1 MRTHVR
7 EMHAHYYCFAGL
19 CAYTWQRASSAIAAG
34 TREFGQGAAL
44 AAFVPFPYP
53 CMVTRGAS
61 LVLPLALVVAFA
73 MPARARAD
81 EEVKPAAPS
90 NPAALQQAT
99 QKARFKALVA
109 KAERERRAGRLAE
122 AAEAYAEAFEL
133 EQDPLVA
140 GRLGV
145 LLVELGNPTEA
156 ADLLLDGIERATDAP
171 AAEREKFLKAYDTAR
186 ARVGRVE
193 VTVSEAHA
201 EISLDGVVKQTD
213 GITGFTMFLPPGEHE
228 LRAKLKGF
236 EDGVVHFT
244 ASKGGTLRVELT
256 LLPLPSFKPIEP
268 LERLL
273 RRPRVREPAVN
284 LEEPP
289 NDESAA
295 REPIAGGV
303 VEEQKKGGPRG
314 SVSGGPVVVFGV
326 ASWQPAVGAVI
337 AGSLRPNEYVSLG
350 VEARGAWLTSG
361 VGGRQNQRDD
371 SRGARERLRTL
382 AMVLRLCPR
391 PLGRHQR
398 GLYRYQLSTRV
409 LHFRN
414 ARARGAPRRQGEPDK
429 LLQHAGRRGW
439 AGVDH
444 RPVRHFRLGGCRRS
458 APCDVQC
465 TANGWVGV
473 LSHDQSAERTRSG
486 LVVHDG
492 RVLGTLRC
500 GDREMQ
506 SRRAFS
512 RSRVSRC
519 RRRR

>member
-1 MRTHVR
+1 MVKR
-7 EMHAHYYCFAGL
+7 
-19 CAYTWQRASSAIAAG
+19 RAW
-34 TREFGQGAAL
+34 
-44 AAFVPFPYP
+44 
-53 CMVTRGAS
+53 
-61 LVLPLALVVAFA
+61 LVLLVALSAPLQAH
-73 MPARARAD
+73 AD
-81 EEVKPAAPS
+81 EDTKPAPPPS

-122 AAEAYAEAFEL
+122 AATAYADAFEL

-171 AAEREKFLKAYDTAR
+171 AAERERFLKAYDTAR

-268 LERLL
+268 PERLL
-273 RRPRVREPAVN
+273 RRRRVREPAVN
-284 LEEPP
+284 VDEPP
-289 NDESAA
+289 NDEPA
-295 REPIAGGV
+295 REPIVGGV
-303 VEEQKKGGPRG
+303 IGEEQKKRGTRG

-337 AGSLRPNEYVSLG
+337 AGSLSPNEYVSLG
-350 VEARGAWLTSG
+350 LEARAAWLTSG
-361 VGGRQNQRDD
+361 VEGAQINAMTAGGLVSACGHWRWFFGCVLGHLGVISGEFSSASYIPQTITGTFPGFGGRLGAKVNLTDSFLVQAAVDGLGLTRGLRVVAD
-371 SRGARERLRTL
+371 SRVIAEQPP
-382 AMVLRLCPR
+382 AMFSA
-391 PLGRHQR
+391 QI
-398 GLYRYQLSTRV
+398 
-409 LHFRN
+409 
-414 ARARGAPRRQGEPDK
+414 
-429 LLQHAGRRGW
+429 AGGW
-439 AGVDH
+439 E
-444 RPVRHFRLGGCRRS
+444 F
-458 APCDVQC
+458 
-465 TANGWVGV
+465 
-473 LSHDQSAERTRSG
+473 
-486 LVVHDG
+486 
-492 RVLGTLRC
+492 
-500 GDREMQ
+500 
-506 SRRAFS
+506 
-512 RSRVSRC
+512 
-519 RRRR
+519 